1 MATASALIRTHG
13 LGLYGLSWPD
23 LEIAQGEHW
32 LVRGPSGSGKS
43 TLLMMLAGLRTPD
56 AGKVHKAPALVIGVV
71 PQDPGL
77 LRALSVMDNLLLAQ
91 RLRGHAADREA
102 VMTLLNQL
110 GIEAMAARRPTALSR
125 GQQQRV
131 AIARALLI
139 KPGLVLADE
148 PSANLDD
155 DNALRM
161 IELLREQARANRA
174 GLVVT
179 SHDQRISA
187 GFERTLVLSAN
198 GDNAV
203 KQRGRR

>member
-1 MATASALIRTHG
+1 MAPTPALIRTQG

-56 AGKVHKAPALVIGVV
+56 TGEVHKATALVIGVV

-91 RLRGHAADREA
+91 RLRGQVADRA
-102 VMTLLNQL
+102 AALALLNQL
-110 GIEAMAARRPTALSR
+110 GIEATAARRPTALSR

-139 KPGLVLADE
+139 KPGLLLADE

-161 IELLREQARANRA
+161 IELLRDQARANRA

-187 GFERTLVLSAN
+187 GFEHTLVLAAHS
-198 GDNAV
+198 DNAV
-203 KQRGRR
+203 EQRSAR

>member
-1 MATASALIRTHG
+1 MAMAPALIQTHG

-23 LEIAQGEHW
+23 LAIAQGEHW

-43 TLLMMLAGLRTPD
+43 TLLMMLAGLRTPTT
-56 AGKVHKAPALVIGVV
+56 GRIEHAPKLVIGVV

-77 LRALSVMDNLLLAQ
+77 LRALTVMDNLLLAQ
-91 RLRGHAADREA
+91 RLRGQVADRQA
-102 VMTLLNQL
+102 ASALLGQL
-110 GIEAMAARRPTALSR
+110 GIEATAGRRPTALSR

-139 KPGLVLADE
+139 KPGLLLADE

-161 IELLREQARANRA
+161 IELLRDQARANQA

-187 GFERTLVLSAN
+187 GFEHTLVLSAYQD
-198 GDNAV
+198 GAV
-203 KQRGRR
+203 ARQGKR

>member
-1 MATASALIRTHG
+1 MMAAQALIRSQG

-56 AGKVHKAPALVIGVV
+56 AGQVHKAPALVIGVV

-91 RLRGHAADREA
+91 RLRGLVADREA
-102 VMTLLNQL
+102 AMVLLKQL
-110 GIEAMAARRPTALSR
+110 GIEATAARRPTALSR

-139 KPGLVLADE
+139 KPGLLLADE

-155 DNALRM
+155 TNALSM
-161 IELLREQARANRA
+161 IELLRDQARNNRA

-187 GFERTLVLSAN
+187 GFEHVLVLSAN
-198 GDNAV
+198 ADRAV
-203 KQRGRR
+203 PERGTP